1 MVVSLEGFKAE
12 ARGLQTALEGVLP
25 GTQKLVMSS
34 DMRHVVGTGWG
45 GASVSE
51 SGVLR
56 PGSAIM
62 ALEGVWQE
70 PSGPR
75 GSGLVTKTR
84 AETERREGS
93 RSWEKPGH
101 ESWIIR
107 SGLDQKQG

>member
-1 MVVSLEGFKAE
+1 MWLAQVA
-12 ARGLQTALEGVLP
+12 
-25 GTQKLVMSS
+25 
-34 DMRHVVGTGWG
+34 G

-107 SGLDQKQG
+107 SRLDQKQG